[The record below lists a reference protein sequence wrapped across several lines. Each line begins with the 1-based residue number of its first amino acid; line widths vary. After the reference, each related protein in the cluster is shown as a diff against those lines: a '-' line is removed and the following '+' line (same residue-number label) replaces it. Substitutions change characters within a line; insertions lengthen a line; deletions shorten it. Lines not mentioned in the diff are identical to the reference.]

1 MESILYKIITYPQNS
16 YIILEGEKKA
26 QQFYII
32 KEGKVNLKKDFPVAG
47 EKPSEIIGPG
57 DFFGVVAS
65 MSQLP
70 QIETAI
76 SLTPVV
82 LIGVSFTRF
91 GELIQKNSPLALKI
105 IRYFSKRLRQFDS
118 RDTGIRS
125 STSSSTPDNLNI
137 LINLSDYYI
146 QLGQKQ
152 VATYMLQSYLKNL
165 PDGELVESAKEKL
178 NALGAPE
185 TTEEA
190 KGGNRV
196 YQDGQVIFC
205 ENEPGNDLYILQRGK
220 VRITKYIQGNDV
232 QLNVMKPGDI
242 FGEMALLENKPRS
255 ASATAVDETE
265 LLVINKQNFE
275 IMTEKQPQLM
285 TRIIT
290 ILSERI
296 WNAYR
301 KLLNSN
307 LPDLNSRILDMLMI
321 LLEKSKSKI
330 GSNSGFDFNITFPEL
345 LKQIGVSEDP
355 EKISNKFLTMYKF
368 IKLEDGI
375 LVCTDTSVLERQVST
390 LRSKLKD
397 LKALI

>member
-1 MESILYKIITYPQNS
+1 
-16 YIILEGEKKA
+16 
-26 QQFYII
+26 
-32 KEGKVNLKKDFPVAG
+32 
-47 EKPSEIIGPG
+47 
-57 DFFGVVAS
+57 
-65 MSQLP
+65 
-70 QIETAI
+70 
-76 SLTPVV
+76 
-82 LIGVSFTRF
+82 
-91 GELIQKNSPLALKI
+91 
-105 IRYFSKRLRQFDS
+105 
-118 RDTGIRS
+118 
-125 STSSSTPDNLNI
+125 
-137 LINLSDYYI
+137 
-146 QLGQKQ
+146 
-152 VATYMLQSYLKNL
+152 
-165 PDGELVESAKEKL
+165 
-178 NALGAPE
+178 
-185 TTEEA
+185 
-190 KGGNRV
+190 
-196 YQDGQVIFC
+196 
-205 ENEPGNDLYILQRGK
+205 
-220 VRITKYIQGNDV
+220 
-232 QLNVMKPGDI
+232 
-242 FGEMALLENKPRS
+242 
-255 ASATAVDETE
+255 
-265 LLVINKQNFE
+265 
-275 IMTEKQPQLM
+275 M